1 MTPRQQLA
9 EAMLIGM
16 AVAGLA
22 VCLLHVLTRGA
33 M

>member
-1 MTPRQQLA
+1 MTPRQQFA
-9 EAMLIGM
+9 EAVLVGM